1 LKILCYFQQERM
13 KWNVSANLNW
23 KLDQRN
29 EMLFKQGSI
38 AVRHEIETVYVDWL
52 AFMPTSE
59 NTV

>member
-1 LKILCYFQQERM
+1 M